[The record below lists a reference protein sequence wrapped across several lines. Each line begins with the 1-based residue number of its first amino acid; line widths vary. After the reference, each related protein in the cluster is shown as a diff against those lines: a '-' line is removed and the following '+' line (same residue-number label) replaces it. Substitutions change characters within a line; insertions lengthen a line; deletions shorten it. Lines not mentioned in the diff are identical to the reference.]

1 MKSKLEGFKDYK
13 RNGLIGKVYLNH
25 NLKEL
30 KNYKNKEIKFYPNT
44 KKV

>member
-1 MKSKLEGFKDYK
+1 
-13 RNGLIGKVYLNH
+13 LNH

-44 KKV
+44 KKVWLEQPS